1 MTKVYLFGIEYLS
14 KKTFPLASQRN
25 EGGNMLYRSWAF
37 VFVVALIVLHVSCAK
52 LPQTQSPKEGE
63 VISEK
68 LIETN
73 SIPADWGKLISV
85 VNTTD
90 AAMFQLW
97 FQSEKGDV
105 RMATYSMRFN
115 RLEKLAKLIPQ
126 K

>member
-1 MTKVYLFGIEYLS
+1 MS
-14 KKTFPLASQRN
+14 N
-25 EGGNMLYRSWAF
+25 RSWTF
-37 VFVVALIVLHVSCAK
+37 VFVVALIVLHVSCVK

-68 LIETN
+68 LVETN

-85 VNTTD
+85 VNTAD
-90 AAMFQLW
+90 ATVFQLW

-105 RMATYSMRFN
+105 HMVTYDMRYN
-115 RLEKLAKLIPQ
+115 RLAKYAKLIPQ